1 LTELVLRIGFSLAV
15 IMGLLWGLARI
26 VRRPLGGHRG
36 SGPLAVLDRHQL
48 SRGAAVT
55 VVRVADRAVILG
67 VTDQQVSFLGEA
79 DLKAFEHHG
88 PERRDHIEVAPDM
101 VPDDALPLAPDS
113 GLLPPAHPT
122 TPPGRLDG
130 SLLSPRTWASTLDFI
145 RDRTSRR

>member
-1 LTELVLRIGFSLAV
+1 LIELVLRIGFTLAV
-15 IMGLLWGLARI
+15 IMGLLWGLARV

-79 DLKAFEHHG
+79 DLEAFAHHA
-88 PERRDHIEVAPDM
+88 PERRDHIEVGTDVVADDS
-101 VPDDALPLAPDS
+101 VP
-113 GLLPPAHPT
+113 LLPPAHPT
-122 TPPGRLDG
+122 TLRGRLDG
-130 SLLSPRTWASTLDFI
+130 SLLSARTWTATVDFI
-145 RDRTSRR
+145 REKTSRR

>member
-1 LTELVLRIGFSLAV
+1 LIELVLRIGFTLAV
-15 IMGLLWGLARI
+15 IMGLLWVLARV

-79 DLKAFEHHG
+79 DLEAFEHHV
-88 PERRDHIEVAPDM
+88 PEHRDHLEIETDM
-101 VPDDALPLAPDS
+101 VPDDS
-113 GLLPPAHPT
+113 TLLPAAHPA
-122 TPPGRLDG
+122 TPRGRLDG
-130 SLLSPRTWASTLDFI
+130 SLLSAKTWTSTLDFI
-145 RDRTSRR
+145 REKTSRR